1 MIVLTLIGAALGAVI
16 FGLVVLLVPPRRSA
30 LTELGRFDAL
40 QRAGDPSLHVAAGSD
55 GQSREVRLGAWAVG
69 QFTRRGIRFAGLRAD
84 LMLTGRSFEAFMG
97 RKILLAAGTFLA
109 GILLGGYLQYGLGF
123 SFPPGSTVLAAAV
136 LGVAFFFTP
145 DGDARK
151 EARRRRAQFTEDLSV
166 FLELVALEMAGYA
179 APEAAVPQ
187 AAARGGTWS
196 MMLVRDTLL
205 RARLSGQD
213 SWDALS
219 QLGQRIGV
227 KDLEDL
233 GALIKNVSD
242 DGAQVRQTLS
252 ARAASMRRA
261 RLAAEQGRADERT
274 QSMRL
279 AQLLIAAGFALFLLY
294 PAIVSIKV

>member
-40 QRAGDPSLHVAAGSD
+40 QRAGSFAVDVAAGSD
-55 GQSREVRLGAWAVG
+55 AQSGEVRLGAWAAG
-69 QFTRRGIRFAGLRAD
+69 QFTRHGIRFAGLRAD
-84 LMLTGRSFEAFMG
+84 LMLTGRGFDAFIG
-97 RKILLAAGTFLA
+97 RKILLGAGTFLA

-145 DGDARK
+145 DGDVRK

-187 AAARGGTWS
+187 AASRGGTWS

-213 SWDALS
+213 SWDALG

-227 KDLEDL
+227 KDLQDL
-233 GALIKNVSD
+233 AALIKNVSD